1 MKPRSI
7 HKEPQLNTYN
17 LEFSMV
23 SFLSIWD
30 FGAFII
36 IKGYSIGFENPTIL
50 QNLTPMID

>member
-1 MKPRSI
+1 
-7 HKEPQLNTYN
+7 
-17 LEFSMV
+17 MV